1 MVCGFIFV
9 WHNKY
14 TFKNITYNAQ
24 CMIYKYIYILYNK
37 IFPYKILLYNSVF
50 AWELVYFNFINEMS
64 LNYYVIKN
72 PFNLRLPYDNN
83 IITLNKKPLVPQPR
97 ADTYIMLWIA
107 NYLSVLE
114 TVASGKRQPKISAQ
128 FVCVCVQLVIAF

>member
-83 IITLNKKPLVPQPR
+83 IITLNKKPLVPQKWQ
-97 ADTYIMLWIA
+97 T
-107 NYLSVLE
+107 
-114 TVASGKRQPKISAQ
+114 SAKDKCT
-128 FVCVCVQLVIAF
+128 VCVCVCTVGYCILI